1 MNKIFKSILVVAAGL
16 FAAACNLDQVN
27 DLYVPENDE
36 PNMLYSVYND
46 LELDASLQT
55 VSIPVTRAKSDAE
68 FTVKLDVLLPEGVTT
83 AGTAGEPDEN
93 GNTLYKSSVTFAAG
107 EPTTNVVLDVSAME
121 VGIQYAGK
129 VSFADSTQV
138 NINTATFSCSFKLA
152 KAYTWVSLGEGEWF
166 DQFGLMSDA
175 SYGIQKVEVLKA
187 DGFDRYRIL
196 NPYANT
202 EQLTAAWGA
211 AAIGGMKSTSIEFWV
226 LEDGV
231 HVAWDGWWYPGL
243 LYDGDGTD
251 IKAYYPSALNPS
263 LATDDAKSMFL
274 EEKVVGFYPYW
285 YIDGLG
291 GFGAK
296 FLAALSLPGGP
307 DLEAWLN
314 E

>member
-107 EPTTNVVLDVSAME
+107 EPTTNVVLNVSAME

-138 NINTATFSCSFKLA
+138 NVNTATFSCSFKLA